1 MVSRS
6 TSLAAEEIHLLSAAC
21 ADTDGGVIKTGFSA
35 ALMGEDVM
43 IVGARER
50 VRRLDCSNDLVT
62 L

>member
-6 TSLAAEEIHLLSAAC
+6 TSLAAEESHLLSAAF

-43 IVGARER
+43 IVGAR
-50 VRRLDCSNDLVT
+50 
-62 L
+62 